1 MLHVVVVGGGP
12 AGLVAATALA
22 KGGVATTLI
31 ERAPGRARPCAGL
44 ATSRLV
50 EELELPETLIGQ
62 RVEEAGV
69 QAPSGRS
76 AFVSLNQG
84 EHYAF
89 AIRREPLMAL
99 LRQRAE
105 EAGVKLVT
113 GTFLRF
119 THGEGDYPQ
128 LEYRDAQGELAS
140 INAEVVVAADGAASR
155 VAWAVGQARL
165 PLAVAYQERFS
176 APADTPS
183 VAAQAV
189 FGRKVSADHYG
200 YWLPQG
206 DQALVG
212 VATEIKYGKRVWDGL
227 AELKKRLG
235 GSLDGAKAIGR
246 EAFIFPIAVRPALTH
261 DRVLFVGDAGG
272 LTVSATH
279 DGLYHAAVSGRMAA
293 ETILAHQHLPVPEKL
308 AEYGTA
314 WAAAYAKLFAQQKKI
329 ESLFF
334 LSDRRREALIDMAW
348 DREAGRYAAESFL
361 AKKPFAPPFQ
371 AAVRIKAKLTT
382 QLIRYNMMNP
392 KRLEGDTMVRQLPV
406 ASENYLELALKS
418 RTGPLAPIAPA
429 KAPDEPASETTSDGP
444 SLRQSASGPTEP

>member
-12 AGLVAATALA
+12 AGLAAATALA
-22 KGGVATTLI
+22 QGGIATTLI

-50 EELELPETLIGQ
+50 EALDLPEHLIAQ

-76 AFVSLNQG
+76 AFVSLVQG
-84 EHYAF
+84 DHYAF
-89 AIRREPLMAL
+89 AIHREPLMAL

-105 EAGVKLVT
+105 DAGVTMVT

-128 LEYRDAQGELAS
+128 LAYRDGEGATQS

-155 VAWAVGQARL
+155 VAHAIGQPRL

-176 APADTPS
+176 APAAAAA

-189 FGRKVSADHYG
+189 FGRKVSADQYG

-206 DQALVG
+206 DQVLAG
-212 VATEIKYGKRVWDGL
+212 VATEVKYGKRVWDGL

-235 GSLDGAKAIGR
+235 GSLEGAKALGR
-246 EAFIFPIAVRPALTH
+246 EAFIYPLAPRAALTH

-272 LTVSATH
+272 LAIAATH
-279 DGLYHAAVSGRMAA
+279 DGLYHAVVSGRLAA

-308 AEYGTA
+308 AEYGRA
-314 WAAAYAKLFAQQKKI
+314 WAAEYAKLFAQQKKV

-392 KRLEGDTMVRQLPV
+392 TRLEGDTMVRQLPA

-418 RTGPLAPIAPA
+418 RTGPLAPLAQAPA
-429 KAPDEPASETTSDGP
+429 ETAPETAPDGP
-444 SLRQSASGPTEP
+444 SLRQGAPGPTEP